1 MTTPN
6 SGGYPR
12 YGEDPRPG
20 DLPSYG
26 EPEYGF
32 REGGYPQGGY
42 PEGAPGGYPE
52 AGYPQGGYPDGGY
65 PAYQAGDEYS
75 QFDVNSAASMSHQN
89 ALAYHGQ
96 QLADGYYGD
105 GTQPHPIN
113 NPALNGWVH
122 TKGTGRLSPGKA
134 ISWGFKA
141 FGQNAG
147 FWLVAGLIFAALNAV
162 SAIPN
167 MYEAVAGLA
176 GLASFLLLPVLL
188 SAALQQTLV
197 AKFNSP
203 KTPAYGKTLGM
214 VFVMSLIAAVIAA
227 VMLVVA
233 SIIGASVID
242 TSAIPDNP
250 ETALQDE
257 AFMTKV
263 VQSMSVALSII
274 ALIFLLILPLFTYE
288 MFYAADNNGGFGSAF
303 GQGWKAGVRNWLPT
317 VGLLLM
323 TLLLGLIAQSPYVLT
338 ASDAVSNT
346 TALIISSLL
355 TVVLFPISLLMLAH
369 AYRQVS
375 GGPVPEAPAAQVA

>member
-6 SGGYPR
+6 SGGYPPS
-12 YGEDPRPG
+12 GEDPQGGTNGAPG

-26 EPEYGF
+26 DYSAGRGQAAAGEPGAYP
-32 REGGYPQGGY
+32 GYQGY
-42 PEGAPGGYPE
+42 QDTTGA
-52 AGYPQGGYPDGGY
+52 Y
-65 PAYQAGDEYS
+65 PAYQPENEYS
-75 QFDVNSAASMSHQN
+75 QFDVNSAASMSNQN

-113 NPALNGWVH
+113 NPAVNGWVH

-147 FWLVAGLIFAALNAV
+147 FWLVAGLIFAALDAV
-162 SAIPN
+162 STIPN
-167 MYEAVAGLA
+167 MNEAVAGLA

-214 VFVMSLIAAVIAA
+214 VFVVSLIAAVIAV
-227 VMLVVA
+227 VMLVIA
-233 SIIGASVID
+233 SLIGASVID
-242 TSAIPDNP
+242 TSAIPDDP

-257 AFMTKV
+257 AFTTKV
-263 VQSMSVALSII
+263 VESMSVALSII

-346 TALIISSLL
+346 TALIISSVL

-369 AYRQVS
+369 AYR
-375 GGPVPEAPAAQVA
+375 